1 MRERER
7 KRSGMSHLFYEAA
20 TLDDALFTLGEL
32 VQRNEARGE
41 QSFIFCE
48 DRLTLL
54 AERAVLGA
62 RGGSFLTEVSTF
74 ARFLSGEGG
83 RVLSKQGSVMAVSAL
98 IKRLGDEGEGVLRCF
113 RRGGGQAVYET
124 IAQLSASRVDADM
137 LEESAAQADGALS
150 DKLRDLALIFRKYTE
165 FLREKGL
172 LDESGYLALLPEKI
186 AGGRLRGANVF
197 FFAFPSFT
205 AQARE
210 GLRSAF
216 EHAGSVTGIFL
227 GGGAEIYTN
236 EGARAFCKIAEEYG
250 GAEKRKVPCT
260 LGQDALVL
268 RDGIFTPE
276 SFYGKR
282 LSTDAVR
289 IFRAGDDGE
298 EFDTV
303 CALIKKHVIRD
314 GLRYRDLVL
323 LTNGGCGSAEKALR
337 AHGIPYYA
345 DKKRKLSSHPLS
357 RLMLDLLSAKADG
370 GLPASID
377 AIAANPYFGN
387 GDGYRNYLLK
397 YGGYRGAANKP
408 IRETDEAVIKQY
420 NVKELVECREKML
433 RLLALFPTSGTGEKF
448 VSAIE
453 RLYSEAEACR
463 GSEVLSK
470 QLEEQEMRAESEFI
484 RLPSEIEGSRLG
496 SVLRDVR
503 AVAGAQ
509 KFTAREFAVLLK
521 SGLDALEISVL
532 PQYTDA
538 VLVGDLTDG
547 KFARAEV
554 LFCTGLSDDLPRV
567 AQDTAVI
574 TDGEIE
580 RLSELSVQIEPAIA
594 VVNARARESLALN
607 LCAFKRRLY
616 LSRPLRRGDT
626 ETAESEVLAYA
637 ERLFSAKGTG
647 ELFPYN
653 ATEYGPA
660 RLRLIALK
668 QRADGESEERYRA
681 LCEAFPQTWYG
692 DSAPEE
698 LACDRERALV
708 PAAGKLYFS
717 AAVSP
722 TLLENYFDCP
732 YKGFLMRGLRLKER
746 EERTVLDADA
756 GTFVHGVLEE
766 AAKKFNAFKDEE
778 ECRAY
783 AYAAGERLL
792 SSPRFSSL
800 TDTQSGK
807 YAGARLIGEGVAAA
821 VACYRQLSGSSFRVR
836 DTEERVVLPALGI
849 RGRADR
855 VDEAEGYVR
864 VIDYKTGHIDDSPL
878 SYYTGRKLQLQLYLL
893 AASRGGKA
901 AGAFYFPASDDFTK
915 PGESKFRMSGFFSG
929 EEQVLSLMDKA
940 RAEGEKSEF
949 FGGGGR
955 TEKGMPQEEFND
967 FLQYALLVSS
977 RAEEEMR
984 AGNIAPS
991 PYRGVCEYCK
1001 CRGACG
1007 FVGAPR
1013 KENGVKCKEIAQ
1025 IAKEVTP

>member
-1 MRERER
+1 MTH
-7 KRSGMSHLFYEAA
+7 MFYEAA
-20 TLDDALFTLGEL
+20 TLDDALWLLGAL
-32 VQRNEARGE
+32 VQKNEERGE
-41 QSFIFCE
+41 QNFIFCE

-62 RGGSFLTEVSTF
+62 KGGSFLTEVSTF
-74 ARFLSGEGG
+74 ARFLSGDGNK
-83 RVLSKQGSVMAVSAL
+83 VLSKQGSVMAISAL
-98 IKRLGDEGEGVLRCF
+98 IKTLGDEGEGVLRCF

-137 LEESAAQADGALS
+137 LEQSAAEAEGALA

-165 FLREKGL
+165 FLRERGL
-172 LDESGYLALLPEKI
+172 LDENGYLALLPEKI
-186 AGGRLRGANVF
+186 ASGALRGVNVF

-216 EHAGSVTGIFL
+216 ENAGSVTGIFL
-227 GGGAEIYTN
+227 GGGAEVYTN
-236 EGARAFCKIAEEYG
+236 EGARAFRKIAEEFG
-250 GAEKRKVPCT
+250 GAQIKKVPCS
-260 LGQDALVL
+260 LGEDALAL

-282 LSTDAVR
+282 RATDAVR

-303 CALIKKHVIRD
+303 CALIKKHIMRD
-314 GLRYRDLVL
+314 GLRYRDIVL
-323 LTNGGCGSAEKALR
+323 LTNGGSSGAEKALR
-337 AHGIPYYA
+337 AHAIPYYA
-345 DKKRKLSSHPLS
+345 DKKRKLSSHPFC
-357 RLMLDLLSAKADG
+357 RFALDILAAKADG
-370 GLPASID
+370 GLPASLD
-377 AIAANPYFGN
+377 AVAANPYFGN

-397 YGGYRGAANKP
+397 YGGYRGAASKP
-408 IRETDEAVIKQY
+408 IRETDEAVTKQY
-420 NVKELVECREKML
+420 NIQELIACREKML
-433 RLLALFPTSGTGEKF
+433 LFLSLFPTSGTGEKF

-453 RLYSEAEACR
+453 KLYEEADACR
-463 GSEVLSK
+463 GSEALAK
-470 QLEEQEMRAESEFI
+470 QLEEQEMRAESEFM
-484 RLPSEIEGSRLG
+484 RLPPEIDASRLG
-496 SVLRDVR
+496 SVLKEVR

-509 KFTAREFAVLLK
+509 KFNAREFAALLK
-521 SGLDALEISVL
+521 SGLDSLEVSVL

-538 VLVGDLTDG
+538 VFVGDLTDG

-580 RLSELSVQIEPAIA
+580 RLGELSVQIEPAIA

-637 ERLFSAKGTG
+637 EKLFAAKGVG

-653 ATEYGPA
+653 ATEFDPA
-660 RLRLIALK
+660 RLQLIALK
-668 QRADGESEERYRA
+668 QRADDGDDESAKQFAA
-681 LCEAFPQTWYG
+681 LCGAFPRTWCG
-692 DSAPEE
+692 DSTPEE
-698 LACDRERALV
+698 LARDRERTLV
-708 PAAGKLYFS
+708 PAAGELYFS
-717 AAVSP
+717 STVSP
-722 TLLENYFDCP
+722 TLLEGYFDCP

-746 EERTVLDADA
+746 EERTVLNADA

-766 AAKKFNAFKDEE
+766 TAKKFNAFKDEE
-778 ECRAY
+778 ECRTY
-783 AYAAGERLL
+783 AHKTGERLL
-792 SSPRFSSL
+792 ASPRFSSL
-800 TDTQSGK
+800 TDTQSGI
-807 YAGARLIGEGVAAA
+807 YTGTRLIGEGVAAA

-836 DTEERVVLPALGI
+836 ETEERIALPALGI

-855 VDEAEGYVR
+855 VDEADGYVR

-893 AASRGGKA
+893 AASQDGKA
-901 AGAFYFPASDDFTK
+901 AGAFYFPASDDYTK

-929 EEQVLSLMDKA
+929 EEQVLSLMDKH

-955 TEKGMPQEEFND
+955 TEKAMPQSEFDD
-967 FLQYALLVSS
+967 FLHYALLVSS
-977 RAEEEMR
+977 QAEEEMR

-991 PYRGVCEYCK
+991 PYKGACDYCK

-1013 KENGVKCKEIAQ
+1013 KENGVKCKEIAR